1 MTIKD
6 LLEKINKYTNGDNSV
21 GILPYDVNTDIEVIT
36 AEVDETFDDRKTT
49 TRKIKI
55 EIEFIREVL

>member
-6 LLEKINKYTNGDNSV
+6 LLEKINEYTKGDNSV

-36 AEVDETFDDRKTT
+36 AEVDETFGEGKTT
-49 TRKIKI
+49 ERKIKI

>member
-6 LLEKINKYTNGDNSV
+6 LLEKINEYTNGDNSV

-36 AEVDETFDDRKTT
+36 AEVDETYGDGKTT
-49 TRKIKI
+49 ERKIKI